1 MRIVLALVVCALAL
15 AAAPG
20 PAGAAR
26 SCGSVKVK
34 FTGAGAERYP
44 VKVLEGRVTCR
55 RAREVLRHFMAT
67 GRPPRRWICAL
78 GHDGQSWAAS
88 CATVSKKIVR
98 AYNPR

>member
-1 MRIVLALVVCALAL
+1 MRALLVVAVSALALAL
-15 AAAPG
+15 AAG
-20 PAGAAR
+20 PAAASR

-34 FTGAGAERYP
+34 FTGAAAQRYP
-44 VKVLEGRVTCR
+44 VKVVEGRVTCS
-55 RAREVLRHFMAT
+55 RAREVLRRFMAT